1 MHLSV
6 KLIFTLAG
14 QMTTTGE
21 ETHTSRMGRTDW
33 LSSVRHY
40 EKHLSSSGL
49 LKPAQRGPAM
59 GANGP
64 RAKIYSNTS
73 PSLSTWLGDA
83 LQLGL
88 FGMIHVYH

>member
-21 ETHTSRMGRTDW
+21 ETHTSRMGRADW

-49 LKPAQRGPAM
+49 LKRGAERPCHGGQRASCKDLLKHFTLIVNLALLMP
-59 GANGP
+59 
-64 RAKIYSNTS
+64 YS
-73 PSLSTWLGDA
+73 
-83 LQLGL
+83 
-88 FGMIHVYH
+88 

>member
-49 LKPAQRGPAM
+49 LKPAKRGPAT

-64 RAKIYSNTS
+64 RARFTQTLH
-73 PSLSTWLGDA
+73 PHC
-83 LQLGL
+83 QLGL
-88 FGMIHVYH
+88 VMPYS

>member
-21 ETHTSRMGRTDW
+21 ERHTSSTVRTDW

-49 LKPAQRGPAM
+49 LKAAWGGPCHGGQMGPAL
-59 GANGP
+59 
-64 RAKIYSNTS
+64 RFT
-73 PSLSTWLGDA
+73 
-83 LQLGL
+83 
-88 FGMIHVYH
+88 

>member
-21 ETHTSRMGRTDW
+21 ERHSSRMGRTDW

-49 LKPAQRGPAM
+49 LKPAQRGPAT

-64 RAKIYSNTS
+64 RARLLKHFTLIVN
-73 PSLSTWLGDA
+73 LAW
-83 LQLGL
+83 
-88 FGMIHVYH
+88 

>member
-6 KLIFTLAG
+6 KLIFTLVD

-21 ETHTSRMGRTDW
+21 ETRSSGIGRTDW

-49 LKPAQRGPAM
+49 LKLTQRGPAA
-59 GANGP
+59 GASGP
-64 RAKIYSNTS
+64 RAQIQTLDRHCQPSCVMPYSC
-73 PSLSTWLGDA
+73 
-83 LQLGL
+83 
-88 FGMIHVYH
+88 H

>member
-6 KLIFTLAG
+6 KLIFTLAD

-21 ETHTSRMGRTDW
+21 ETRSGGIGCTDW

-49 LKPAQRGPAM
+49 LKLTQRGPAA
-59 GANGP
+59 GAAGP
-64 RAKIYSNTS
+64 RAQTQNT
-73 PSLSTWLGDA
+73 
-83 LQLGL
+83 
-88 FGMIHVYH
+88 